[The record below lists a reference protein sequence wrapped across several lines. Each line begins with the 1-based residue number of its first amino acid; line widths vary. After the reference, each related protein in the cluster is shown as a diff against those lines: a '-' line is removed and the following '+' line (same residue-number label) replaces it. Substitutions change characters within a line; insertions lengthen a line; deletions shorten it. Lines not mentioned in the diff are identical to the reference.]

1 MRDATLS
8 PSPIDAYEEDLL
20 KILDECVADIPHAGN
35 GKPVAGNAYAD
46 QVLKEIRGGRSKEVR
61 RIVAVLL
68 GMLDR
73 GAKRPGVRLFAQRL
87 DAILAR
93 HGSTA
98 EPRPI
103 RLLNRRET
111 REDGMFDLAQLRI
124 EANPDDL
131 ESLTALVR
139 QAAFYRAALDE
150 LIEEA
155 HDRIVVLRSGACSG
169 RRLALVVE
177 S

>member
-1 MRDATLS
+1 MRDATLA
-8 PSPIDAYEEDLL
+8 PSALDAHEEDLL
-20 KILDECVADIPHAGN
+20 KILDDCVEDIPHAGN

-61 RIVAVLL
+61 RVVAVLL
-68 GMLDR
+68 SMLDR

-93 HGSTA
+93 HGSA
-98 EPRPI
+98 VESRPI

-131 ESLTALVR
+131 DSLTGLVR
-139 QAAFYRAALDE
+139 QAAFYRSALDE

-155 HDRIVVLRSGACSG
+155 HDRIVVLRSGASRE
-169 RRLALVVE
+169 RRLQLVE
-177 S
+177 G